1 MTTLEDGA
9 QSNGRHLQLVDDA
22 LTEQVQ
28 SDQTQA
34 AKDFVLRRLNS
45 RARTRSELA
54 KELREKSFSDDVAKE
69 ALDRLEEVGLINDD
83 EFAKSWVST
92 RHKSKGLAAGV
103 LRQELRQKGVSD
115 DAVQEALGEISQEEE
130 YESAMKLA
138 NKKYRSLQ
146 REDRDTQIRR
156 LVGLL
161 ARKGYSSS
169 LCYRVAKEIVSDL
182 PDAVV
187 FEN

>member
-1 MTTLEDGA
+1 M
-9 QSNGRHLQLVDDA
+9 
-22 LTEQVQ
+22 
-28 SDQTQA
+28 
-34 AKDFVLRRLNS
+34 
-45 RARTRSELA
+45 
-54 KELREKSFSDDVAKE
+54 
-69 ALDRLEEVGLINDD
+69 
-83 EFAKSWVST
+83 
-92 RHKSKGLAAGV
+92 
-103 LRQELRQKGVSD
+103 
-115 DAVQEALGEISQEEE
+115 QEALGEISQEEE

-138 NKKYRSLQ
+138 TKKYRSLQ

>member
-1 MTTLEDGA
+1 MTDRKNGA
-9 QSNGRHLQLVDDA
+9 QLNGRHLQLVDEET
-22 LTEQVQ
+22 LEP
-28 SDQTQA
+28 SEIDQTQA
-34 AKDFVLRRLNS
+34 AKDYLLRRLNS

-54 KELREKSFSDDVAKE
+54 KELREKSFSDDVATE

-83 EFAKSWVST
+83 DFAKTWVSS
-92 RHKSKGLAAGV
+92 RHKSKGLAGGV
-103 LRQELRQKGVSD
+103 LRQELRKKGIAD
-115 DAVQEALGEISQEEE
+115 DTVVEALGEISQEEE

-138 NKKYRSLQ
+138 AKKYRALQ

-156 LVGLL
+156 LVGFL
-161 ARKGYSSS
+161 ARKGYPSN
-169 LCYRVAKEIVSDL
+169 LCYRVAKEIVSDM